1 MTVVNVTFLH
11 EYLTNDFFYRF
22 DFHFMFYD
30 LFLTFLF
37 LFFFNFISLFY
48 FLRCSYG
55 FRYGMDDGQ
64 MSGISS
70 MNPGS
75 YMDDLD
81 LEAINNLG
89 MSNLD
94 SSNME
99 MNGMWN
105 TNGN

>member
-1 MTVVNVTFLH
+1 
-11 EYLTNDFFYRF
+11 
-22 DFHFMFYD
+22 
-30 LFLTFLF
+30 
-37 LFFFNFISLFY
+37 
-48 FLRCSYG
+48 
-55 FRYGMDDGQ
+55 MDDGQ

-70 MNPGS
+70 MNPG
-75 YMDDLD
+75 YMDDGFD

-94 SSNME
+94 STNME